1 MLKRRIYDKLKDTLT
16 EFVYDFDER
25 KLDVGMFGGKIEMK
39 DLILKPKKVNS
50 IFEKKNLPFALK
62 AGIVRKVTIEVCVE
76 IFFNLFTHMKPYLT
90 FYFVLED

>member
-39 DLILKPKKVNS
+39 DLILKPKKINS

-62 AGIVRKVTIEVCVE
+62 AGIVRKVTIEVCNS
-76 IFFNLFTHMKPYLT
+76 IFMLFSPNRKPYLT
-90 FYFVLED
+90 SVFVLVD

>member
-76 IFFNLFTHMKPYLT
+76 MFLPYKKPYLT
-90 FYFVLED
+90 FCFLLVD